1 MSFSFYLFLLLILA
15 LSMDAF
21 TAGLSYGMA
30 KVRVPLPSV
39 LTLAALS
46 GCMLTLSMCA
56 GDKLISFIPSG
67 ITRGASFIILFLLS
81 LYKFYDAIPPLH
93 KENARLTTD
102 NISQIINSQGPMV
115 LSGREA
121 FLLGLA
127 LSVDNISAGLCTG
140 SSSLSIGSLF
150 LITTGIH
157 LLSIHLGLVAGGF
170 LAKKGL
176 NRFTWLGAAILM
188 LLAFLRLF

>member
-21 TAGLSYGMA
+21 TAGLSYGMT
-30 KVRVPLPSV
+30 KVRVPFSSV
-39 LTLAALS
+39 FILAALS
-46 GCMLTLSMCA
+46 GCMLTLSMYA
-56 GDKLISFIPSG
+56 GDKLLSFISPG
-67 ITRGASFIILFLLS
+67 LTRGASFIILLGLS
-81 LYKFYDAIPPLH
+81 LYKFYDAFPSLQR
-93 KENARLTTD
+93 KNTRLTTD
-102 NISQIINSQGPMV
+102 NISQKVNSQEPAV

-140 SSSLSIGSLF
+140 SASLSVGSLL
-150 LITTGIH
+150 LITAGIH
-157 LLSIHLGLVAGGF
+157 LLSIQLGLLAGLL
-170 LAKKGL
+170 LARKGL